1 MFDCFTF
8 LDRNPYSSIRK
19 NLISVRVN
27 PNFDA
32 DYSETF
38 AVNVPMPLSPDSDRC
53 TIKGGATGRG

>member
-1 MFDCFTF
+1 M
-8 LDRNPYSSIRK
+8 DRNPYSSIRK